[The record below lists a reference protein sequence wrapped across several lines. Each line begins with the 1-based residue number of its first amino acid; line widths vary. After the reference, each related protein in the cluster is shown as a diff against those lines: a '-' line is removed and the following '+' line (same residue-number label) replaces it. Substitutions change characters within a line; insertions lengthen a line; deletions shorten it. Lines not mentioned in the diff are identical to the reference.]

1 MPRRGLWVVALAL
14 VVGFGLA
21 QLPALAAMRA
31 GGTDVVGFEMVA
43 TTQQAELVLAGWGE
57 VGQAAARTQLLL
69 DFGFLVG
76 YGLLMWLTAT
86 ALRAPRL
93 ALLGPVAAVAD
104 ALENIALLVIV
115 GGRTAQP
122 WPALATTFAIVK
134 FVALTAWLVG
144 VAATVVRQRRT
155 R

>member
-1 MPRRGLWVVALAL
+1 MPRRALWILAFAL

-21 QLPALAAMRA
+21 QLPALAEMRT
-31 GGTDVVGFEMVA
+31 GGTDVLRFEMVA
-43 TTQQAELVLAGWGE
+43 TTHQAELVLSGWGE
-57 VGQAAARTQLLL
+57 AGRAAARTQLLL

-76 YGLLMWLTAT
+76 YGLLMWVAAT
-86 ALRAPRL
+86 AVHAPRL

-104 ALENIALLVIV
+104 ALENVALLAIV
-115 GGRTAQP
+115 DGRTAQP

-134 FVALTAWLVG
+134 FVALTGWIVG